1 MYAGMCSVGVVV
13 VGGGGDDWPGFINI
27 RASSGRGQRKGSWLG
42 TVKNPR
48 DAS

>member
-1 MYAGMCSVGVVV
+1 MYAGMCSVGVV
-13 VGGGGDDWPGFINI
+13 GGDDWPGFINI
-27 RASSGRGQRKGSWLG
+27 TASSGRGQRKGSWLG

>member
-1 MYAGMCSVGVVV
+1 MQECVVWV
-13 VGGGGDDWPGFINI
+13 WWGGDNWPGLTNI

>member
-1 MYAGMCSVGVVV
+1 MQECVVWV
-13 VGGGGDDWPGFINI
+13 WWGGGDDWPGFINI

>member
-1 MYAGMCSVGVVV
+1 MYAGMCSVGV
-13 VGGGGDDWPGFINI
+13 GGGDDWPEFINI

>member
-13 VGGGGDDWPGFINI
+13 GGDDWPGFINI

-42 TVKNPR
+42 TAKNPR